1 MKKNVISYGKQF
13 ISNYDT
19 KYVFSSLKNEIISSG
34 PYVKHFE
41 KKLSLYLNSK
51 YTLVCNSGTSAL
63 HLAFLALEIKKDDV
77 VIMPSINFISSF
89 SICSS
94 LGAKIYLTD
103 VDEKG
108 QISSK
113 NILDCIKKF
122 KLKKIKCV
130 VSMHL
135 GGTSQNIIDISR
147 LKKKYNFYIVE
158 DACHA
163 LGTKYRDK
171 YNSYITG
178 SSNHSD
184 ITTFSFHP
192 IKAITTGEGGA
203 LSTNLKKFY
212 NIAKLS
218 RSHGILR
225 KKKNWD
231 YDIKNLGYNFRLSD
245 INCALGISQLY
256 SIRKFIEKR
265 KNIAR
270 FYHKHLKS
278 LSDYLIPNEEYNKL
292 SSYHL
297 FIVRLN
303 FKNLK
308 RVNKDKFINFMKK
321 NNINLQFHY
330 KPIYKYSF
338 FKKKNQYKVSFKIN
352 SDDYFKNAVSL
363 PIYYNLD
370 QKSLKKIIAII
381 NKFINKYKK

>member
-1 MKKNVISYGKQF
+1 MISYGKQF
-13 ISNYDT
+13 INNYDA
-19 KYVFSSLKNEIISSG
+19 KNVLHSLKNEIISSG
-34 PYVKHFE
+34 PYVKNFE
-41 KKLSLYLNSK
+41 KKLGFYLNSK
-51 YTLVCNSGTSAL
+51 FILVCNSGTSAL
-63 HLAFLALEIKKDDV
+63 HLAFLALGIKKNDV

-122 KLKKIKCV
+122 KIKKIKCV

-135 GGTSQNIIDISR
+135 GGTSQNIVDISK
-147 LKKKYNFYIVE
+147 LKKKYNFSIVE

-163 LGTKYRDK
+163 FGTKYK
-171 YNSYITG
+171 NKLNSYITG
-178 SSNHSD
+178 SSSHSD
-184 ITTFSFHP
+184 ITIFSFHP

-203 LSTNLKKFY
+203 LSTNSKKFY
-212 NIAKLS
+212 DMAKLY

-225 KKKNWD
+225 KNKHWD

-245 INCALGISQLY
+245 INCALGISQLK
-256 SIRKFIEKR
+256 SVKKFIEKR
-265 KNIAR
+265 RKIAS
-270 FYHKHLKS
+270 FYHKHLKN
-278 LSDYLIPNEEYNKL
+278 LSDYLIPNEKYNNL

-303 FKNLK
+303 FKNFK
-308 RVNKDKFINFMKK
+308 NVNKDKFINFMKK

-330 KPIYKYSF
+330 KPIYNYSF
-338 FKKKNQYKVSFKIN
+338 FKKKNQYKVSFKTN
-352 SDDYFKNAVSL
+352 SDNYFKNAVSL

>member
-1 MKKNVISYGKQF
+1 MISYGRQF
-13 ISNYDT
+13 INNYDA
-19 KYVFSSLKNEIISSG
+19 KNVLRSLKNEIISSG
-34 PYVKHFE
+34 PHVKTFE
-41 KKLSLYLNSK
+41 KKLGLYLNSK
-51 YTLVCNSGTSAL
+51 FILVCNSGTSAL
-63 HLAFLALEIKKDDV
+63 HLAFLALGIKKNDV

-122 KLKKIKCV
+122 KIKKIKCV

-135 GGTSQNIIDISR
+135 GGTSQNIVEISK
-147 LKKKYNFYIVE
+147 LKKKYNFSIVE

-163 LGTKYRDK
+163 FGTKYK
-171 YNSYITG
+171 NKFNSYMTG
-178 SSNHSD
+178 SSSHSD
-184 ITTFSFHP
+184 ITIFSFHP

-203 LSTNLKKFY
+203 LSTNSKKFY
-212 NIAKLS
+212 DMAKLY

-225 KKKNWD
+225 KNKHWD

-245 INCALGISQLY
+245 INCALGISQLK
-256 SIRKFIEKR
+256 SVKKFIKKR
-265 KNIAR
+265 RKIAS
-270 FYHKHLKS
+270 FYHKHLKN
-278 LSDYLIPNEEYNKL
+278 LSDYLIPNEKYNNL

-303 FKNLK
+303 FKNFK
-308 RVNKDKFINFMKK
+308 NVNKDKFINFMRK

-330 KPIYKYSF
+330 KPIYNYSF
-338 FKKKNQYKVSFKIN
+338 FKKKNQYRVSFKIN
-352 SDDYFKNAVSL
+352 SDKYFKNAVSL

-370 QKSLKKIIAII
+370 QKSLKKIIVII